1 MNSTAYNY
9 TTQNLNIPYTLTQPV
24 IPGKQ
29 LTYETLEQQ
38 AVWHYEDFILDIMK
52 VMDLQCIAHCTDED
66 YQLITIQGG
75 DDTLIHIK
83 PSKTLRKRLLQQ
95 KKDKTRFIKTGVNR
109 VQQASLLPNGNQE
122 RTSNLITSE
131 TWRMIRWNMID
142 DYMKDDRW
150 RDETWRMV
158 KGDMTDE
165 RWQMAR
171 WNMTDVKDRH
181 DIFPEDDILD
191 IITISRYNYHK

>member
-1 MNSTAYNY
+1 MNGTAYNH
-9 TTQNLNIPYTLTQPV
+9 TTSTFNIPYTLIQPV

-29 LTYETLEQQ
+29 LAYETLGQR
-38 AVWHYEDFILDIMK
+38 AVRHYKDFILDIMK
-52 VMDLQCIAHCTDED
+52 VMDLQCIAHCADDD

-83 PSKTLRKRLLQQ
+83 PSKTLRRRLLQQ

-131 TWRMIRWNMID
+131 R
-142 DYMKDDRW
+142 
-150 RDETWRMV
+150 
-158 KGDMTDE
+158 
-165 RWQMAR
+165 
-171 WNMTDVKDRH
+171 
-181 DIFPEDDILD
+181 
-191 IITISRYNYHK
+191 